1 MEFSIKKKKEEYD
14 LYIIVKNIHF
24 FLKWIFLFNF
34 PSTDPRPSSSKW
46 SPFSSCTIYS
56 KKKKNRPSPIRV
68 PFHKKPVCNLI
79 KREVPTN
86 PQRNRRSISPIF
98 PFPFFQL
105 PLARNSIVRIETQKQ
120 RNRPFVHTVH
130 LRVFLVS

>member
-1 MEFSIKKKKEEYD
+1 MKFSIKKKKKKNTI
-14 LYIIVKNIHF
+14 YILLLRIHF

-34 PSTDPRPSSSKW
+34 SSTDPSSSKW
-46 SPFSSCTIYS
+46 SLFSYCTIYS
-56 KKKKNRPSPIRV
+56 KKKNRPSPIRV
-68 PFHKKPVCNLI
+68 PFHKKSVCNLI